1 MASGIIII
9 DKSPGWTSQ
18 DVAAKLRGIFSER
31 RVGHGGTLDP
41 MATGVLPI
49 FLGRA
54 TRAVEFAEAD
64 AKQYIAGLRLGVETD
79 TQDITGT
86 VLRETCSTVTQADL
100 EAVLP
105 RFTGAL
111 SQLPPMYSAIKV
123 NGQKLYDIARRGGEV
138 ERKPRQITIH
148 SLKLADNSHLEQGD
162 FCLDV
167 TCSKGT
173 YIRTLCHDIGEALG
187 VGGTMSSLR
196 RVRAG
201 RFHLD
206 DALTLDEIAAAAA
219 EGRAEH
225 LLLPLDSLFFDRES
239 LVLTEKQTK
248 RTLVGGQFS
257 VAAPDGTYR
266 FYAPDGAFLA
276 LGKVEQ
282 GTAST
287 IKSFF
292 EV

>member
-1 MASGIIII
+1 MNGIILI
-9 DKSPGWTSQ
+9 DKPQDWTSH
-18 DVAAKLRGIFSER
+18 DVVGKLRGLLRER
-31 RVGHGGTLDP
+31 RIGHSGTLDP
-41 MATGVLPI
+41 MATGLLVV
-49 FLGRA
+49 FVGRA
-54 TRAVEFAEAD
+54 TRAVEFAESD
-64 AKQYIAGLRLGVETD
+64 EKQYIAGLRLGVETD

-86 VLRETCSTVTQADL
+86 VLKERSCNVSEEELKS
-100 EAVLP
+100 VLP
-105 RFTGAL
+105 QFMGEI
-111 SQLPPMYSAIKV
+111 SQIPPMYSAIKV
-123 NGQKLYDIARRGGEV
+123 NGQKLYDIARKGGEV

-148 SLKLADNSHLEQGD
+148 ALDLADNSHLEDGD
-162 FCLDV
+162 YCLDV

-173 YIRTLCHDIGEALG
+173 YIRTLCRDIGEALG

-201 RFHLD
+201 GFHLQ
-206 DALTLDEIAAAAA
+206 DALTIEQVAEATA
-219 EGRAEH
+219 EGRAEE
-225 LLLPLDSLFFDRES
+225 LLLPVDSLFTQYEK
-239 LVLTEKQTK
+239 LTLTDKQTK

-257 VAAPDGTYR
+257 VCVPDGTYR

>member
-1 MASGIIII
+1 MNGIILI
-9 DKSPGWTSQ
+9 DKPQDWTSH
-18 DVAAKLRGIFSER
+18 DVVGKLRRLLKER
-31 RVGHGGTLDP
+31 RIGHSGTLDP
-41 MATGVLPI
+41 MATGLLVV
-49 FLGRA
+49 FVGRA
-54 TRAVEFAEAD
+54 TRAVEFAESD

-86 VLRETCSTVTQADL
+86 VLKERSCSVTEEEL
-100 EAVLP
+100 RAVLP
-105 RFTGAL
+105 RFMGEI
-111 SQLPPMYSAIKV
+111 SQIPPMYSALKV
-123 NGQKLYDIARRGGEV
+123 NGQKLYDIARKGGEV

-148 SLKLADNSHLEQGD
+148 GLDVIDNSHLEQGD

-173 YIRTLCHDIGEALG
+173 YIRTLCRDIGEALG

-201 RFHLD
+201 GFHLR
-206 DALTLDEIAAAAA
+206 DALTIEQVAAAAA
-219 EGRAEH
+219 EGRAEE
-225 LLLPLDSLFFDRES
+225 LLMPVDSLFAQHEK
-239 LVLTEKQTK
+239 LTLTDKQTK

-257 VAAPDGTYR
+257 VSVPDGTYR
-266 FYAPDGAFLA
+266 FYAPDGGFLA

>member
-1 MASGIIII
+1 MNGIILI
-9 DKSPGWTSQ
+9 DKPRDWTSH
-18 DVAAKLRGIFSER
+18 DVVGKLRGLLRER
-31 RVGHGGTLDP
+31 RIGHSGTLDP
-41 MATGVLPI
+41 MATGLLVV
-49 FLGRA
+49 FVGRA
-54 TRAVEFAEAD
+54 TRAVEFAESD
-64 AKQYIAGLRLGVETD
+64 EKQYIAGLRLGVETD

-86 VLRETCSTVTQADL
+86 VLKETACHVTEEEL
-100 EAVLP
+100 RAVLP
-105 RFTGAL
+105 RFMGEI
-111 SQLPPMYSAIKV
+111 SQIPPMYSAIKV
-123 NGQKLYDIARRGGEV
+123 NGQKLYDIARKGGEV

-148 SLKLADNSHLEQGD
+148 GLDVIDNSHLEAGD
-162 FCLDV
+162 YCLDV

-173 YIRTLCHDIGEALG
+173 YIRTLCRDIGEALG

-201 RFHLD
+201 SFHLR
-206 DALTLDEIAAAAA
+206 DALTLEQVAEAAA
-219 EGRAEH
+219 EGRAEE
-225 LLLPLDSLFFDRES
+225 LLLPVDSLFARHEK
-239 LVLTEKQTK
+239 LTLTDKQTK

-257 VAAPDGTYR
+257 VGVPDGTYR

>member
-1 MASGIIII
+1 MNGIILI
-9 DKSPGWTSQ
+9 DKPKDWTSH
-18 DVAAKLRGIFSER
+18 DVVGKLRRLLRER
-31 RVGHGGTLDP
+31 RIGHSGTLDP
-41 MATGVLPI
+41 MATGLLVV
-49 FLGRA
+49 FVGRA

-64 AKQYIAGLRLGVETD
+64 AKQYIAGLRLGVATD

-86 VLRETCSTVTQADL
+86 VLKETDCHVPEEELREI
-100 EAVLP
+100 LP
-105 RFTGAL
+105 RFTGEQ
-111 SQLPPMYSAIKV
+111 SQIPPMYSALKV
-123 NGQKLYDIARRGGEV
+123 NGQKLYDIARKGGEV

-148 SLKLADNSHLEQGD
+148 NLELSDNSHLEDGD

-201 RFHLD
+201 GFHLR
-206 DALTLDEIAAAAA
+206 DALTIEQVAEAA
-219 EGRAEH
+219 EAGRAEE
-225 LLLPLDSLFFDRES
+225 LLLPVDSLFLQHEK
-239 LVLTEKQTK
+239 LTLTDKQTK

-257 VAAPDGTYR
+257 VSAADGLYR
-266 FYAPDGAFLA
+266 FYAPDGSFLA

-287 IKSFF
+287 VKSFF

>member
-1 MASGIIII
+1 MNGIILI
-9 DKSPGWTSQ
+9 DKPQDWTSH
-18 DVAAKLRGIFSER
+18 DVVGKLRRLLREKRI
-31 RVGHGGTLDP
+31 GHSGTLDP
-41 MATGVLPI
+41 MATGLLVV
-49 FLGRA
+49 FVGRA
-54 TRAVEFAEAD
+54 TRAVECAESD

-86 VLRETCSTVTQADL
+86 VLKETPCDVSEQQL
-100 EAVLP
+100 RAVLP
-105 RFTGAL
+105 RFTGEID
-111 SQLPPMYSAIKV
+111 QIPPMYSALKV
-123 NGQKLYDIARRGGEV
+123 NGQKLYDIARKGGEV
-138 ERKPRQITIH
+138 ERKPRRITIH
-148 SLKLADNSHLEQGD
+148 SLEIGDNSHLEAGD

-173 YIRTLCHDIGEALG
+173 YIRTLCRDIGEELG

-201 RFHLD
+201 GFHLR
-206 DALTLDEIAAAAA
+206 DALTIEQVAAAA
-219 EGRAEH
+219 EEGRAEE
-225 LLLPLDSLFFDRES
+225 LLLPVDSLFAQYEKLS
-239 LVLTEKQTK
+239 LTEKQTK

-257 VAAPDGTYR
+257 VSVPDGRYRFFAPDG
-266 FYAPDGAFLA
+266 GFLA

>member
-1 MASGIIII
+1 MNGIILI
-9 DKSPGWTSQ
+9 DKPQGWTSH
-18 DVAAKLRGIFSER
+18 DVVGKLRRLLHER
-31 RVGHGGTLDP
+31 RIGHSGTLDP
-41 MATGVLPI
+41 MATGLLVV
-49 FLGRA
+49 FVGRA

-86 VLRETCSTVTQADL
+86 VLQTYENHVTEEDL
-100 EAVLP
+100 RKVLP
-105 RFTGAL
+105 SFTGLL
-111 SQLPPMYSAIKV
+111 SQIPPMYSALKV
-123 NGQKLYDIARRGGEV
+123 NGQKLYDIARKGGEV
-138 ERKPRQITIH
+138 ERKAREITIH
-148 SLKLADNSHLEQGD
+148 SLELCDNSHLEAGD

-173 YIRTLCHDIGEALG
+173 YIRTLCYDIGRHLG

-201 RFHLD
+201 GFHLQ
-206 DALTLDEIAAAAA
+206 DAYTIEQVTEAA
-219 EGRAEH
+219 EAGRAEE
-225 LLLPLDSLFFDRES
+225 LLLPVDSLFDEHEK
-239 LVLTEKQTK
+239 LTLTDKQTK

-257 VAAPDGTYR
+257 VSVPDGTYR